1 MIPPVADPLP
11 PRRVLLQQL
20 HAQAARIRVL
30 EHEVNH
36 WYLRATY
43 TSDELAEMRRRA
55 SLGLD
60 DQGRWLWPDG
70 EKRHPA

>member
-1 MIPPVADPLP
+1 MTSPAADPLP
-11 PRRVLLQQL
+11 RRLLIEQL
-20 HAQAARIRVL
+20 RERDERIRVL

-36 WYLRATY
+36 WYLRAHY
-43 TSDELAEMRRRA
+43 TPDELAEMNRRA

-70 EKRHPA
+70 ERRTPA